1 MENRLTFSLC
11 QGLDVVVFESTLNSN
26 IFAALSLAV
35 DFSSD
40 CVLIIQFQQVNEE
53 METSKNSLNHLFWR
67 VEYVASHC
75 Q

>member
-1 MENRLTFSLC
+1 MKFLLC
-11 QGLDVVVFESTLNSN
+11 RGLDVTVFEKTLNSN
-26 IFAALSLAV
+26 TFAALSLAI

-53 METSKNSLNHLFWR
+53 METSKGSLNHLFQR